1 MDNKSVWEV
10 LGIPGVFKKETKCKT
25 ILFFLADIIRATLE
39 PSHIQHHCHEEYTK
53 DSLWSILMYM
63 SEQKRMML
71 TIKFTDD
78 KASGEKAD
86 KFLNTFLLTKLKKLE
101 EMVYRTLPLTQ
112 QELYGSSISYEESKL
127 ACLLA
132 SVLDVEEELE
142 SYVRK
147 MMAPRTY
154 RRLPKL

>member
-1 MDNKSVWEV
+1 MEYKSVWEIV
-10 LGIPGVFKKETKCKT
+10 GVPEVFKSQTKSRVM
-25 ILFFLADIIRATLE
+25 LYFLADIIRATTE
-39 PSHIQHHCHEEYTK
+39 PSHIQHYCHEEYTK

-63 SEQKRMML
+63 SEKKRTL
-71 TIKFTDD
+71 VTKKFQDD

-86 KFLNTFLLTKLKKLE
+86 KFLDTFLRKKMKNLE
-101 EMVYRTLPLTQ
+101 EMVYRAVPLTK
-112 QELYGSSISYEESKL
+112 QELNCSSITYEESKL

-132 SVLDVEEELE
+132 SVLDFEEELE

-154 RRLPKL
+154 RRLPRQ